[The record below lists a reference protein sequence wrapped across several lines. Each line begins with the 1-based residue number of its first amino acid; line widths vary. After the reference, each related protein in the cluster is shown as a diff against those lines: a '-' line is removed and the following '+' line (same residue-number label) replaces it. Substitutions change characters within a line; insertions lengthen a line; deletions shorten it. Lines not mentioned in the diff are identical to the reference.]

1 MVLKRWMMG
10 WAALLLTAAVAGM
23 APAMAKPAA
32 EIDIPFT
39 QFTLANGLRVV
50 VHEDRKA
57 PIVAVSV
64 WYHVGSKD
72 EPEGK
77 TGFAHLFEHLMFNGS
92 ENYDGEYFAPLEEV
106 GATSLNGTTW
116 FDRTNYFQ
124 NVPTPALERVLWLE
138 SDRMGHL
145 LGAVTQEKLD
155 NQRGVVQNEKRQGDN
170 QPYGLVEY
178 HMLEGLF
185 PPGHPY
191 RHSTIGSM
199 EDLNAATLDDVHD
212 WFKRYY
218 GPNNAVLVLAG
229 DIDAETARPL
239 VEKYFGDIPPGPPL
253 ARMTQWVPIRP
264 ANTTEAMTDRV
275 PNARV
280 YRSWTVPPRNHREAY
295 LLHLAAKVLADG
307 KTAPFYHDLVYDK
320 RLATAVSVS
329 VEPHQ
334 LASMFQIEIDVA
346 PGVAP
351 EDVIARLDAL
361 LADFLEQGPSA
372 DELARAAIG
381 IEAGVVRGLEQVGGF
396 GGKAVTLAEGALYAD
411 DPAFFKT
418 ALGWIRE
425 AKRRDV
431 RDAARQ
437 WLRHGYHQITVRPHG
452 DLAAAGAGAD
462 RSQIPAV
469 TATPDLV
476 FPAIER
482 AQLSNGIPVVLAR
495 RDAVPVVEVA
505 VQFNAGFAADH
516 GGKLGTASLALAML
530 DEGTTSRNLQEI
542 SVEQQR
548 LGAEIGAGS
557 TLDTSQVMLSALKRN
572 LKPSLALF
580 ADIVRNPAFEVSE
593 QQRLQDLRLAQIA
606 QEMARPVSLALRE
619 LPPLIYGEGH
629 AYAMPFTGS
638 GTPESVQA
646 ITHRD
651 LVDFQARWLR
661 PDNAEIFV
669 VGDTS
674 LDEIMPLLEANFGDW
689 QAPAVPL
696 GHKPMRD
703 AALASQPRLVLIDRP
718 GSPQSLILA
727 AHLAPPTA
735 ADNNIAIEA
744 MNDILGGQFTARV
757 NMNLREDKGWAY
769 GAFTYLQ
776 PARGQ
781 RPFLVY
787 APVETE
793 RTADSIAE
801 LIREL
806 EAYKGDRP
814 ATEAELRRVIDN
826 AVRGLPGRFETAGAV
841 LQAFLTNA
849 RYDRP
854 MDYYAGLTEAYRAL
868 DLDAVRAAADQVVQ
882 PNALTWLVIGDRAK
896 IEQPLRD
903 LGIAE
908 VEIRSL
914 D

>member
-1 MVLKRWMMG
+1 
-10 WAALLLTAAVAGM
+10 M
-23 APAMAKPAA
+23 APAVAQPAA
-32 EIDIPFT
+32 DIDIPYT

-145 LGAVTQEKLD
+145 LGAVTQQKLD

-229 DIDAETARPL
+229 DIDAATARPL

-253 ARMTQWVPIRP
+253 ARMTQWVP
-264 ANTTEAMTDRV
+264 
-275 PNARV
+275 
-280 YRSWTVPPRNHREAY
+280 PRNSRQTY
-295 LLHLAAKVLADG
+295 LLYLAAQVLADG
-307 KTAPFYHDLVYDK
+307 KTAPFYDDLVYDK

-334 LASMFQIEIDVA
+334 LASMFQIEVDVA
-346 PGVAP
+346 PGVEP
-351 EDVIARLDAL
+351 EKVIARVDAL
-361 LADFLEQGPSA
+361 LAEFLEQGPSA

-381 IEAGVVRGLEQVGGF
+381 IEAGLVRGLEQVGGF
-396 GGKAVTLAEGALYAD
+396 RGKAVTLAEGALYAD

-462 RSQIPAV
+462 RSQLPVV
-469 TATPDLV
+469 TATPDLK

-482 AQLSNGIPVVLAR
+482 DQLSNGMPVVLAR

-530 DEGTTSRNLQEI
+530 DEGTTSRNVQEI
-542 SVEQQR
+542 SVEQQS

-557 TLDTSQVMLSALKRN
+557 TLDTSQVTLSALQRN

-619 LPPLIYGEGH
+619 LPPLIYGAGH

-638 GTPESVQA
+638 GTPDSVKA
-646 ITHRD
+646 ITHQD

-674 LDEIMPLLEANFGDW
+674 LDEIMPLLEASFGDW
-689 QAPAVPL
+689 QAPAKPL
-696 GHKPMRD
+696 GQKPMRD
-703 AALASQPRLVLIDRP
+703 ATMASQPRLVLIDRP
-718 GSPQSLILA
+718 DSSQSLILA

-806 EAYKGDRP
+806 EAYKDDKP
-814 ATEAELRRVIDN
+814 ATEAELRRVVDN

-896 IEQPLRD
+896 IEQSLRD